1 MMKKFYV
8 ILVVLAMV
16 CISSIA
22 LAADVAVGGSVSI
35 RSRNFDTLSLDKNV
49 KTSNQIDTQ
58 ERVMVNVDAKSG
70 DIKAKI
76 SIWNDFDTWGKAGSG
91 IVGNTFET
99 SQGLTSTPVGTAG
112 NYNKNTIAIRESWI
126 LFPVVNTGFFVK
138 VGHQLLQ
145 LGNGLFFRS
154 QHFGS
159 DAWVIFRDDGP
170 NHLGFVNVKFIEGN
184 TSRSDDVDAYVLVDT
199 YKISDAAK
207 VGIDIT
213 AANDRKNALGLAG
226 GTNETQAQNIGVN
239 FAGKLGPVN
248 LKAQFDQQMGKAK
261 QANLGGSGA
270 DANFKGNEIW
280 VRGDMALDPVAI
292 NFTAAMGSGP
302 KVNQKDY
309 NQFITFLDIDPHYT
323 FLHEYKLAG
332 ACGAI
337 NQGFCNTTALNVG
350 AKFAAT
356 KNLSIGADV
365 WYLQATEK
373 VANKKTVGGATT
385 SDLGTEVDVKIS
397 WKLGDSLV
405 WNWDLGY
412 LAPGDGLGKD
422 AATGIQGILAYTF

>member
-8 ILVVLAMV
+8 LLVVLAMV

-22 LAADVAVGGSVSI
+22 LAADVTVGGTVQI
-35 RSRNFDTLSLDKNV
+35 RSRNFDTLTLDKNV

-70 DIKAKI
+70 DIKARI
-76 SIWNDFDTWGKAGSG
+76 SLWNDFETLGRFERTQG
-91 IVGNTFET
+91 IVSAST
-99 SQGLTSTPVGTAG
+99 SSVAG
-112 NYNKNTIAIRESWI
+112 HQHTYNSNTIGIREGW
-126 LFPVVNTGFFVK
+126 LMFPVANTGFVIK
-138 VGHQLLQ
+138 AGHQLLQ

-159 DAWVIFRDDGP
+159 DAWVLFRDDGP
-170 NHLGFVNVKFIEGN
+170 NHLGFVNVKIAEGA
-184 TSRSDDVDAYVLVDT
+184 TSQSDDVDAYALVDT
-199 YKISDAAK
+199 FKISDAMK

-213 AANDRKNALGLAG
+213 AANDRRNALGLAG
-226 GTNETQAQNIGVN
+226 GTNETQAQNIGLN

-248 LKAQFDQQMGKAK
+248 LKAQGDWQMGKAK
-261 QANLGGSGA
+261 SRNLAGAGSG
-270 DANFKGNEIW
+270 DASFKGSEYW
-280 VRGDMALDPVAI
+280 VRGDVAMDPVAI

-302 KVNQKDY
+302 KVGQKDY

-332 ACGAI
+332 ACGGL
-337 NQGFCNTTALNVG
+337 NQGFCNTTAANVG

-356 KNLSIGADV
+356 KNLSIGADL
-365 WYLQATEK
+365 WYLKATEK
-373 VANKKTVGGATT
+373 VASKKTGAVAGAT
-385 SDLGTEVDVKIS
+385 SDDLGIEFDVKIS

-412 LAPGDGLGKD
+412 LAPGDALGND

>member
-261 QANLGGSGA
+261 QRIWVARAQMRISRVMRYGSGV
-270 DANFKGNEIW
+270 IW
-280 VRGDMALDPVAI
+280 RWIRSRSTSRLRWVPVRRS
-292 NFTAAMGSGP
+292 TR
-302 KVNQKDY
+302 KT
-309 NQFITFLDIDPHYT
+309 IT
-323 FLHEYKLAG
+323 
-332 ACGAI
+332 
-337 NQGFCNTTALNVG
+337 
-350 AKFAAT
+350 
-356 KNLSIGADV
+356 
-365 WYLQATEK
+365 
-373 VANKKTVGGATT
+373 
-385 SDLGTEVDVKIS
+385 
-397 WKLGDSLV
+397 SL
-405 WNWDLGY
+405 
-412 LAPGDGLGKD
+412 
-422 AATGIQGILAYTF
+422 